1 MASQCIYIKPES
13 LQNHSFH
20 LGSRSSR
27 TPPRSQRR
35 DQTVYIIS
43 APLSLSILNSIRL
56 ATPVDQSY
64 QRHYRYMYRNFES
77 TRRNCAIHIPIYSR
91 NLEIKEHSLPTP
103 TINCS
108 TSRNPTAPQ
117 PAVKPQTTST
127 CCAVTVTKEHLLCSR
142 YDCSCREIRFRMIPP
157 ISSLMNRRGNNL
169 HTVDVCW

>member
-108 TSRNPTAPQ
+108 ASSNQTAP
-117 PAVKPQTTST
+117 AVEPQNDVVELSRSRKSI
-127 CCAVTVTKEHLLCSR
+127 CYAHVMIAVAA
-142 YDCSCREIRFRMIPP
+142 RFD
-157 ISSLMNRRGNNL
+157 S
-169 HTVDVCW
+169 D